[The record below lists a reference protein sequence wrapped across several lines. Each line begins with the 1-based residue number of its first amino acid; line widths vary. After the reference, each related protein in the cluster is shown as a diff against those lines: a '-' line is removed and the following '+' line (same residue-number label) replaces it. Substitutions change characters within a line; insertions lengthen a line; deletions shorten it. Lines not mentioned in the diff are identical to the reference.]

1 MGLLSEIVKS
11 SEALRYHSKSAEI
24 AGQNLAHVNDKDY
37 ARQRVLAREGVMHS
51 RSSVRGGC
59 RCRAPSTGTP
69 REVFFYVSLRI
80 P

>member
-1 MGLLSEIVKS
+1 MALLSEIIKS

-51 RSSVRGGC
+51 SNFGGLNTPGLESAGLDHARS
-59 RCRAPSTGTP
+59 
-69 REVFFYVSLRI
+69 
-80 P
+80 